1 MMLTTNMFVV
11 VLMMM
16 MSMTAMC
23 HEEGAHAMLTPP
35 QEAACSDASSS
46 SDFDCSFKPFSTME
60 FFWNK
65 PTTTDNVTTTTSVM
79 AKVPN
84 GMWASVGFSESGFMI
99 PALAAV
105 GIPGGDAQLHL
116 MTSKS
121 TPEIVAGVVNETSM
135 PLFWRNLPPYAPN
148 MTDLAVTTSET
159 EGTVLTFNVSTT
171 SGEIPNKVIFA
182 HGSGSDLMYHGFFN
196 KGRATLK
203 WG

>member
-16 MSMTAMC
+16 MAMTAMG
-23 HEEGAHAMLTPP
+23 HEGGAHAMLTPP
-35 QEAACSDASSS
+35 QEVACSDASSS

-84 GMWASVGFSESGFMI
+84 GVWAAVGFSESGFMI

-121 TPEIVAGVVNETSM
+121 TPEIVAGVVNDTSM
-135 PLFWRNLPPYAPN
+135 PNLPYAPN

-182 HGSGSDLMYHGFFN
+182 HGSGSDLMYHGFFS
-196 KGRATLK
+196 KGMATLK

>member
-1 MMLTTNMFVV
+1 MFVV

-16 MSMTAMC
+16 MAMTAMG
-23 HEEGAHAMLTPP
+23 HEGGAHALLTPP
-35 QEAACSDASSS
+35 QEVACSDASSS

-84 GMWASVGFSESGFMI
+84 GVWAAVGFSESGFMI

-121 TPEIVAGVVNETSM
+121 TPEIVAGVVNDTSM
-135 PLFWRNLPPYAPN
+135 PNLPYAPN

-196 KGRATLK
+196 KGSATLK